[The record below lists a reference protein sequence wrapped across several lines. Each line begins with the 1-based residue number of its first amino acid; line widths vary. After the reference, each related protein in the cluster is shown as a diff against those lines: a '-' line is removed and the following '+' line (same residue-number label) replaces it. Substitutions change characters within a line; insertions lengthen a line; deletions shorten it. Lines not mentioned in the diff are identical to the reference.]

1 MRNPVGWPNV
11 GPVSSPSASVRFRGA
26 DRPVES
32 VSITRSIP
40 QLLDQR
46 VVGAGGINAAS
57 ATVDWA
63 PEESVGTKPLTPWTG
78 SPAQAGESIW
88 IDAGLG
94 DRQVRSFTGLV
105 DSSSGSFGEAGYSSD
120 LIDAIDRLNRTV
132 RFDALHTTMPPRVDG
147 VFRWRQIGLCSTYFT
162 DRTLRACGYY
172 ATAPMETGC
181 VFSAPLMGSTW
192 PEKGTLESSQK
203 ANGTWHL
210 GPNFGGMPTGVGLW
224 DVRATWSPAD
234 YEKSLRWDTFQITF
248 NVGRLSSQFWTK
260 AGIQWADGGQVML
273 QVTPARDVLVSTYA
287 GSTMTTHRYVGSQND
302 IWTSVSL
309 RLNPVDGSFRV
320 RFDNGKVVSGTIGG
334 PAPDTWAAKNWV
346 AFMDSPSWY
355 VNGFQVSFPGAEEF
369 KAVQHKPTAVLT
381 PPTSAA
387 GPEIPELGASPAI
400 PPTPAIDL
408 LKEQAEAELAAMWI
422 DEDGVFRWSNR
433 EGLRDQPVRA
443 EYTSE
448 DSLLDVS
455 WSVDSQATRRKVSV
469 KYRQTATK
477 RSFRHSILAWQG
489 NSQEL
494 EAGDVHEEF
503 IESGE
508 DIDWIDVDT
517 DLKMFGA
524 GRHAEFNRGRG
535 SWQGYQNL
543 DKDGKWA
550 NIQGT
555 DSPWSFTQVTP
566 GTWKYRIT
574 ITSVPTG
581 VDRVKMSTREED
593 GLLAPTYRGEHLPM
607 LRCRA
612 LVQWTNANVDA
623 SVSGPSWAQGLEHDS
638 SWWVQSPAEAQAL
651 ANEIGKA
658 LAAPTPVIDSVKL
671 LGDARLQ
678 LGDKIRVKDPAL
690 TGVCIVGIVADLKH
704 SISAGDHTMDV
715 KLIPTTIMTPKTLG
729 DLDAQWAG
737 KSLAQLDAYWEG
749 KNLGNF
755 DSNYRGECDAPINP
769 GPLTPSNPPTLGDL
783 DTKWAGKTLTNFDTS
798 NASITLGTFDSDP
811 LK

>member
-63 PEESVGTKPLTPWTG
+63 PEETVGTEPLTPWTG

-147 VFRWRQIGLCSTYFT
+147 VFQWRQIGLCSTYFT
-162 DRTLRACGYY
+162 DRALRACGYY

-192 PEKGTLESSQK
+192 PERGTVTASQK
-203 ANGTWHL
+203 IDGTHYQ
-210 GPNFGGMPTGVGLW
+210 GPKFGTMPTGVGLW
-224 DVRATWSPAD
+224 DVAASWLPST
-234 YEKSLRWDTFQITF
+234 YEKSLRWNTFQFTLASRDMTSQKWTNTGVRWGNGNKVYASIGPGKGLNVCTITSGAF
-248 NVGRLSSQFWTK
+248 TNHLSIGAPNTDWRT
-260 AGIQWADGGQVML
+260 A
-273 QVTPARDVLVSTYA
+273 
-287 GSTMTTHRYVGSQND
+287 TMR
-302 IWTSVSL
+302 I
-309 RLNPVDGSFRV
+309 NPVDGSFRV
-320 RFDNGKVVSGTIGG
+320 RFDTGYVASGSLGG
-334 PAPDTWAAKNWV
+334 AAPDAWAANDWEV
-346 AFMDSPSWY
+346 YLETGDRYMNAL
-355 VNGFQVSFPGAEEF
+355 QLSFPGNVEF
-369 KAVQHKPTAVLT
+369 EAVQHKPTAILT

-387 GPEIPELGASPAI
+387 GPEIPELIASPAI

-408 LKEQAEAELAAMWI
+408 LKAQAEAELAAMWI
-422 DEDGVFRWSNR
+422 DEDGVFRWTNR
-433 EGLRDQPVRA
+433 ERLRDQPVRA

-469 KYRQTATK
+469 KYRQTATN

-503 IESGE
+503 IEAGE
-508 DIDWIDVDT
+508 DVDWIDVDT

-524 GRHAEFNRGRG
+524 GQHAEFNRGRG

-543 DKDGKWA
+543 DKDGEWA

-566 GTWKYRIT
+566 GTWKYRIS
-574 ITSVPTG
+574 IRSVPTG

-607 LRCRA
+607 IRCRA
-612 LVQWTNANVDA
+612 LVQWANANVDA
-623 SVSGPSWAQGLEHDS
+623 SVTGPSWAQDLEHDS

-651 ANEIGKA
+651 ADEIGKA
-658 LAAPTPVIDSVKL
+658 LAVPTPVIDSVKL

-704 SISAGDHTMDV
+704 SIAAGSHTMDV
-715 KLIPTTIMTPKTLG
+715 KLIPTTVMTPKTLG
-729 DLDAQWAG
+729 ELDTQWAG
-737 KSLAQLDAYWEG
+737 KSLAQLDAYWAG
-749 KNLGNF
+749 KTLGDF
-755 DSNYRGECDAPINP
+755 DADYRGECDAPIYA
-769 GPLTPSNPPTLGDL
+769 GPPTPSNPPTLGDL

-798 NASITLGTFDSDP
+798 NAGVTLGTFDSDP

>member
-11 GPVSSPSASVRFRGA
+11 GPVSSPSASVRFRGV

-120 LIDAIDRLNRTV
+120 LVDAIDRLNRTV

-147 VFRWRQIGLCSTYFT
+147 VFQWRQIGLCSTYFT

-181 VFSAPLMGSTW
+181 VVSAPLMGSTW

-203 ANGTWHL
+203 ATGTWYE

-224 DVRATWSPAD
+224 DVKASWLPSD
-234 YEKSLRWDTFQITF
+234 YEKSLRWDPFQITF
-248 NVGRLSSQFWTK
+248 SANNTSLDKWTNV
-260 AGIQWADGGQVML
+260 GIQWSNGNRVYASIGPGKGCNVCTITGGKFTNHL
-273 QVTPARDVLVSTYA
+273 SIGAPNTDWSRAT
-287 GSTMTTHRYVGSQND
+287 
-302 IWTSVSL
+302 L
-309 RLNPVDGSFRV
+309 RVNPVSGSFKV
-320 RFDNGKVVSGTIGG
+320 RFDTGYVATGSLGG
-334 PAPDTWAAKNWV
+334 AAPDAWAEKNWEAYV
-346 AFMDSPSWY
+346 DSPGRT
-355 VNGFQVSFPGAEEF
+355 VNGFQISFPGAEEF
-369 KAVQHKPTAVLT
+369 KAVQHVPSAILT

-408 LKEQAEAELAAMWI
+408 LKQQAEAELAAMWI

-433 EGLRDQPVRA
+433 ERLRDQPVRA
-443 EYTSE
+443 EYTSQ

-455 WSVDSQATRRKVSV
+455 WNVDSQATRRQVSV
-469 KYRQTATK
+469 KYRQAATK
-477 RSFRHSILAWQG
+477 RSFRYSVLAWQG
-489 NSQEL
+489 NSEEL

-503 IESGE
+503 IEAGE
-508 DIDWIDVDT
+508 DVDWIDVDT
-517 DLKMFGA
+517 QLRTFLPGS
-524 GRHAEFNRGRG
+524 HAKFNRGRG
-535 SWQGYQNL
+535 TWQGWQNL
-543 DKDGKWA
+543 DKDGKW
-550 NIQGT
+550 T
-555 DSPWSFTQVTP
+555 TV
-566 GTWKYRIT
+566 
-574 ITSVPTG
+574 TG
-581 VDRVKMSTREED
+581 VDTTSSLRRVTAGTWAYSLRVNSLPAGVDRIKLSTREED
-593 GLLAPTYRGEHLPM
+593 GLLAPAYRGEHLPII
-607 LRCRA
+607 RCKA
-612 LVQWTNANVDA
+612 LVQWADVTADA
-623 SVSGPSWAQGLEHDS
+623 AVTGPSWAQDLEHDS
-638 SWWVQSPAEAQAL
+638 SWWVQSEAEAKSL
-651 ANEIGKA
+651 ATEIGQA

-678 LGDKIRVKDPAL
+678 LGDKIRVKDPAV

-704 SISAGDHTMDV
+704 SISAGNHTMDV

-729 DLDAQWAG
+729 DLDAEWAG
-737 KSLAQLDAYWEG
+737 KSLAQLDAYWAG
-749 KNLGNF
+749 KTLGNF
-755 DSNYRGECDAPINP
+755 DANYRGECDAPINP

-783 DTKWAGKTLTNFDTS
+783 DTKWAGKMLTNFDTS
-798 NASITLGTFDSDP
+798 NAGVTLGTFDSDP